1 SPVSGR
7 GPAQVE
13 RKAHARLACGAHPLL
28 KHRGDGSSDK
38 PHQSLQQVPVPRQR
52 VGAELAAL
60 AEQEP
65 DLAQFSGMER
75 CRLAHRRTSTGDW
88 RVCAAPCLG
97 GLNRTHV
104 SRIIVAATAGRK
116 HYRPR
121 LVSPFWVGVPA
132 LAGSSRDSN
141 PKVTHD
147 PAAEVAACLAE
158 WLD

>member
-1 SPVSGR
+1 
-7 GPAQVE
+7 
-13 RKAHARLACGAHPLL
+13 
-28 KHRGDGSSDK
+28 
-38 PHQSLQQVPVPRQR
+38 
-52 VGAELAAL
+52 
-60 AEQEP
+60 EQEP

-88 RVCAAPCLG
+88 RVCASPCLG

-116 HYRPR
+116 DYRPR

-158 WLD
+158 WLDWQTKAAGENPPPSKLSPARPSHGARSARL